1 LNVSGIIAAS
11 KKWDVKT
18 MQEWWVYMLRCADQ
32 TLYTGIS
39 TEPARRFHEHNYSPK
54 GARYTRARRPVQP
67 VLLVPAGDRA
77 SASRLEARLKRL
89 TRSEKQQLLASL
101 RDDKR
106 KEPLSF
112 WIEGAENHDTWA

>member
-1 LNVSGIIAAS
+1 
-11 KKWDVKT
+11 
-18 MQEWWVYMLRCADQ
+18 MQEWWVYMLRCSDR

-39 TEPARRFHEHNYSPK
+39 TEPARRLYEHNHSPK

-89 TRSEKQQLLASL
+89 TRREKQQLLANL

-112 WIEGAENHDTWA
+112 WIEGAENHDTLA

>member
-1 LNVSGIIAAS
+1 
-11 KKWDVKT
+11 

-89 TRSEKQQLLASL
+89 TRGEKQQLLASL

-112 WIEGAENHDTWA
+112 WIEGAENHDTLA